1 MFKQMEGKRENWDNE
16 TTKKLLELCIEE
28 KDKNNFT
35 NQGRTTE
42 G

>member
-1 MFKQMEGKRENWDNE
+1 MFEQMEGKRADWDNE

-35 NQGRTTE
+35 DQEPTTE